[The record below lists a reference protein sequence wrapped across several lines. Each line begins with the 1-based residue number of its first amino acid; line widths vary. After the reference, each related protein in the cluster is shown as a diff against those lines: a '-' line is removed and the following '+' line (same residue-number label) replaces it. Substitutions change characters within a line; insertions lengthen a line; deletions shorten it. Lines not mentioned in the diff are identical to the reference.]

1 MYRTVVIQYTPKA
14 KQMARRIEKE
24 ANRMEQEGFS
34 LVSCAV
40 TPSAKGILVFRRAPD
55 ALAAKEEEAAGEGLD
70 AEEKEEDENESE
82 DGEDE
87 EDEEDEDGEGGE

>member
-14 KQMARRIEKE
+14 KQMARRIEKA

-87 EDEEDEDGEGGE
+87 DGEVGE